1 MNPTTESVRETSI
14 EGLTTEARLQT
25 LGAAKYFDT
34 AIRSHVER
42 VAEAYAPRPK
52 WRWPRWKRL
61 TISISDEDY

>member
-1 MNPTTESVRETSI
+1 VPSI

-34 AIRSHVER
+34 AIQAHVER

-52 WRWPRWKRL
+52 WRGPRLKQL
-61 TISISDEDY
+61 TIEISDEDDF